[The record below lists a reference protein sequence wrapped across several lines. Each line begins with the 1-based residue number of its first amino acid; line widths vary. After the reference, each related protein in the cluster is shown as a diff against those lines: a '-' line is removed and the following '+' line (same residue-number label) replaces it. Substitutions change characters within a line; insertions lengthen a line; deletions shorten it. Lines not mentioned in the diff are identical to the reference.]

1 MHQGN
6 KSGTAWG
13 CDLTYDYVKLMHYIQ
28 HRGNKMNQIIVIK
41 MGGIAIKHLSK
52 NTIMQIKNWIKQNDQ
67 IIIVHGGGNVIE
79 SLLMKANHPTV
90 KKDGLRVTAKEDLP
104 IIKDALFNH
113 VGQKLTS
120 DLKAANLN
128 VKQLREDQ
136 LSIIQADYLNY
147 QHYGSVGKNIQ
158 VNVNAIQNYLIQNMI
173 PVISSIGTHQDGE
186 LININADHLAIAI
199 AMKARKLILMTDVK
213 GVIEHGTLIK
223 RLNINHVQSKI
234 DNHIITGG
242 MIPKINSAV
251 STVKSGVQEVI
262 IGDNLL
268 TGTIIEGTSNEL
280 LISKLQ
286 KSKCRIR

>member
-1 MHQGN
+1 
-6 KSGTAWG
+6 
-13 CDLTYDYVKLMHYIQ
+13 
-28 HRGNKMNQIIVIK
+28 MNQIIVFK

-186 LININADHLAIAI
+186 LININADHLATAIAI

-268 TGTIIEGTSNEL
+268 TGTIIEGN
-280 LISKLQ
+280 IK
-286 KSKCRIR
+286 